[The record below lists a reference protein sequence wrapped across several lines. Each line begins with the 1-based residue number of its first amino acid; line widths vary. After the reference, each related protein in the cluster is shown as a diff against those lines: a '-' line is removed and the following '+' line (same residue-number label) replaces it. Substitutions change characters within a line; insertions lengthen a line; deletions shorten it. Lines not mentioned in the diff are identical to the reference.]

1 MTASKKKTFKK
12 NLVAYSFILP
22 NLLGFTIFTLVPM
35 LFALGLAF
43 MSWDGANPIQFVG
56 LKNFQKMLH
65 DETFKIST
73 FNTLYYV
80 VCTVPATM
88 VCSLFLAVLLNRPF
102 KGRNIFRAIY
112 FFPYV
117 ASLVAVAVVWNMM
130 FHPSMGP
137 INNLLRVLGVQ
148 NPPAWSASTT
158 WAMPTVILASIWKN
172 MGYYMVIYL
181 AALQGIPAELYE
193 AARIDGA
200 TPWQCFKK
208 ITLPLLTPATFF
220 VTMMLTISSFKVF
233 DLVYVM
239 TGGGPGRATNVL
251 VFTIYDSAF
260 VSFEYGYSSAI
271 AMVLFAIVLVITLLQ
286 FRMEKKWVS
295 YL

>member
-1 MTASKKKTFKK
+1 MAGVSNRTARR

-22 NLLGFTIFTLVPM
+22 NLLGFAAFTLVPM
-35 LFALGLAF
+35 AFALFLSV
-43 MSWDGANPIQFVG
+43 MKWDGAGAITFAG
-56 LKNFQKMLH
+56 LKNFSRLLT
-65 DETFKIST
+65 DETFKISA

-80 VCTVPATM
+80 IGTVPTTL
-88 VCSLFLAVLLNRPF
+88 VCSLGLAVLLNKDI
-102 KGRNIFRAIY
+102 KGRTIFRAVF

-137 INNLLRVLGVQ
+137 VNNILSALGVK
-148 NPPAWSASTT
+148 NPPHWSASVT
-158 WAMPTVILASIWKN
+158 WAMPTVIMASIWKN
-172 MGYYMVIYL
+172 MGYYMIIYL
-181 AALQGIPAELYE
+181 AALQGIPRDLYE

-200 TPWQCFKK
+200 SGGQCFRR

-220 VTMMLTISSFKVF
+220 VTMMLTINSFKVF
-233 DLVYVM
+233 DLIYVM

-251 VFTIYDSAF
+251 VYAIYNAAF
-260 VSFEYGYSSAI
+260 IEFEYGYSSAI
-271 AMVLFAIVLVITLLQ
+271 ALVLFILVLAITIVQ
-286 FRMEKKWVS
+286 FRAEKKWVS